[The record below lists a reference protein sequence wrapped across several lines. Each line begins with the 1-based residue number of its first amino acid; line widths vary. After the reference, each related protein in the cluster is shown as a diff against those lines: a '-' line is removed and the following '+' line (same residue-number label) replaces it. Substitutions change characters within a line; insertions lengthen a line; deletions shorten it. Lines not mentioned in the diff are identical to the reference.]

1 MCSNKQSVMSKKL
14 IQQLKQLK
22 NLDLAGTPKDSWIA
36 SNREVLMNQIKPQ
49 ATSKVS
55 KKSFL
60 GDNFYYVRFFS
71 EFFGSRVL
79 RPVGVFCMVVFAFLG
94 YNAVATMATASIP
107 GDALYSVK
115 TAGENMQ
122 LSLTFSDDKKVE
134 LQLNFLTRRTDELQ
148 KIVKQ
153 ADNST
158 SKKAKIAQAVKK
170 ITSDVNTVKASMAKI
185 SMASIS
191 PSAVAVDKKV
201 YDTTIKLGESLT
213 AVHEGLSPDMKQD
226 VAQDMRTA
234 LATTDSAG
242 TQMLTMIVKTTEVK
256 GTAVDSN
263 SDVAKMIS
271 ERIVA
276 LEADIKETTEK
287 LNSVATST
295 PDTTTSTVDA
305 LKPSEITD
313 MKDRLKKA
321 QTALDEAKIL
331 LDKKQFDEALKKIQE
346 CKDIMNGVINQT
358 PVDNDIDVGTSTSS
372 TVSVVSSSTPTNY
385 K

>member
-1 MCSNKQSVMSKKL
+1 MSKKL

-22 NLDLAGTPKDSWIA
+22 NLDLAGTPNDSWIA
-36 SNREVLMNQIKPQ
+36 SNREVLMNQIQPK
-49 ATSKVS
+49 TSSKVS
-55 KKSFL
+55 KKPFL
-60 GDNFYYVRFFS
+60 GDNFYYARFLS

-107 GDALYSVK
+107 GDALYSIK

-153 ADNST
+153 VDDST
-158 SKKAKIAQAVKK
+158 SKKVKIAQAVKK

-185 SMASIS
+185 SMASVS

-201 YDTTIKLGESLT
+201 YDTTLKIGESLT

-226 VAQDMRTA
+226 VAQDMKTA
-234 LATTDSAG
+234 IATTDSAG

-256 GTAVDSN
+256 GTATDSN
-263 SDVAKMIS
+263 SDIAKMIS
-271 ERIVA
+271 ERIVV
-276 LEADIKETTEK
+276 LEADIKEATEK
-287 LNSVATST
+287 LNNVATST
-295 PDTTTSTVDA
+295 PDATTSTTVDT
-305 LKPSEITD
+305 LKPSEIAD

-321 QTALDEAKIL
+321 QIALDEAKIL
-331 LDKKQFDEALKKIQE
+331 LDKKEFDEALKKIQE

-358 PVDNDIDVGTSTSS
+358 PVDNKAEDKASTTATSTIPVA
-372 TVSVVSSSTPTNY
+372 TSTPSAT